1 MDSPDR
7 GAPAEDAYRLAQ
19 RTARKTA
26 APEILTPGRSYV
38 RMAGVAAEDEH
49 YSIVP
54 DGKAA
59 IWATLQRMAELV
71 RDHDPRVTAFAQR
84 LVEMIQEL
92 DPGLT
97 HAEIASVMFNWV
109 RDHMFYTDDVSVDPI
124 NAPGWIITDVI
135 KQPQVIL
142 DEILAKGHAAGD
154 CDDYVIF
161 LGALYYD
168 VGYGVTLVNVVQ
180 RGTEQEHVYLRV
192 ATPDGVYAADGIVA
206 EDFGWEL
213 PEEDKLS
220 EAVLPV

>member
-1 MDSPDR
+1 MRSVQPD
-7 GAPAEDAYRLAQ
+7 E
-19 RTARKTA
+19 
-26 APEILTPGRSYV
+26 S
-38 RMAGVAAEDEH
+38 

-71 RDHDPRVTAFAQR
+71 RDHDPRVTAFAAR
-84 LVEMIQEL
+84 LQEMILEL
-92 DPGLT
+92 DPTLS
-97 HAEIASVMFNWV
+97 HAEIASVIFNWV
-109 RDHMFYTDDVSVDPI
+109 RDHMFYTDDVAVDPI
-124 NAPGWIITDVI
+124 NAPGWQIADVI
-135 KQPQVIL
+135 KQPQVVL
-142 DEILAKGHAAGD
+142 DEILAMGHATGD

-161 LGALYYD
+161 LGSLYYD
-168 VGYGVTLVNVVQ
+168 LGYGVTLVNVVQ

-192 ATPDGVYAADGIVA
+192 ATPDGVYAADAIVP